1 MIFDQIARFQ
11 ITHMSYGRWLGEWIN
26 GLFMVSVMTG
36 LISVLSDLGLS
47 RSDTTILLLIVT
59 FTVNVS
65 WGFIDGLIT
74 IYGGLVDT
82 ADQEEHIGRLKGDRT
97 NEELRSGLIDSLES
111 SPVKYLSDEEK
122 ERITDQ
128 VILKAPEAKKRYNF
142 TKDDRN
148 TLIATASCDIL
159 AVIPVILPFLLLG
172 FGRVPLLISRAIAA
186 FAIGY
191 IAYLFA
197 EHTGRS
203 KYLAAGIFIILTL
216 VIMSLTYYI
225 GW

>member
-1 MIFDQIARFQ
+1 MISNRIARFQ

-36 LISVLSDLGLS
+36 LISVFSDLGLS
-47 RSDTTILLLIVT
+47 RFDTTILLLIVT
-59 FTVNVS
+59 FTVNIS
-65 WGFIDGLIT
+65 WGFIDGLLS

-82 ADQEEHIGRLKGDRT
+82 ADQEEHIGRLKADRT
-97 NEELRSGLIDSLES
+97 NEELRNGLMDSLES
-111 SPVKYLSDEEK
+111 SPVEYLSEEEK
-122 ERITDQ
+122 EQIIDQ
-128 VILKAPEAKKRYNF
+128 VISKAPKAKQRYNF
-142 TKDDRN
+142 TRDDRN

-172 FGRVPLLISRAIAA
+172 FGRLPLLLSRAIAA
-186 FAIGY
+186 FAIGI
-191 IAYLFA
+191 IAFRFA

-216 VIMSLTYYI
+216 VVMSLTYYI